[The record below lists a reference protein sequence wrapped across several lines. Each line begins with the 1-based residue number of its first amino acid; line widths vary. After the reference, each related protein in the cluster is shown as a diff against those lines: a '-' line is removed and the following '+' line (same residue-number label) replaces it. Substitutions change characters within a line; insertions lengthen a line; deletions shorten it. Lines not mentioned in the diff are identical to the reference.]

1 MPSKK
6 YTKAIPT
13 GASKASGTA
22 APAGTIDVYTID
34 DDGSNKA
41 YLGWVTDKTKL
52 AYFSRASDRLL
63 NPDKYKYNK
72 GATSTPSSD
81 LWLPTKR
88 RPQTTELLL
97 RSGVDKRAAEIII
110 KRVNDNS
117 IDDPK
122 TFIFDY
128 ALFGPT
134 PPSFELALNVHHA
147 MHAFDLNRELRGQVV
162 RKAIFDYINTRENA
176 AIPSAADFKHCMEK
190 IDFDGGVLGC
200 MMQQIMWRSVNK
212 NIDPVALEEIK
223 ECCAGTD
230 RWDAMVAIGE
240 QVVQK
245 RKEIVVGR
253 GKSAE
258 GIGHGWERV

>member
-1 MPSKK
+1 MASKK
-6 YTKAIPT
+6 NTKAIPT

-34 DDGSNKA
+34 DDGTNKT

-52 AYFSRASDRLL
+52 AFFSRAGDRLL
-63 NPDKYKYNK
+63 DPDKYKYNK
-72 GATSTPSSD
+72 RATSTQSSD
-81 LWLPTKR
+81 LWLPPKR
-88 RPQTTELLL
+88 RSQATELLL

-110 KRVNDNS
+110 KWINDNN

-128 ALFGPT
+128 ALFGLT
-134 PPSFELALNVHHA
+134 APSFELALNVHHA
-147 MHAFDLNRELRGQVV
+147 MHAFDLNRDVRGQVV
-162 RKAIFDYINTRENA
+162 RKAIFDYINTRDNVG
-176 AIPSAADFKHCMEK
+176 IPSAADFKHCMEK

-200 MMQQIMWRSVNK
+200 MMQQVMWRSVNK

-223 ECCAGTD
+223 EYCAGTD
-230 RWDAMVAIGE
+230 RWETMVAIGE
-240 QVVQK
+240 QVVEKK
-245 RKEIVVGR
+245 RKIVEGR

-258 GIGHGWERV
+258 GVGHGWKRV